1 MKRELHVRFC
11 EGLRVRIPRATR
23 RKTSAPRE
31 EAGGLRTWGEM
42 AIIKMTAAVAVCE
55 TNVSLKNINETML
68 SLEMRADP
76 SNRYAG
82 TDSNHLKLQW
92 LNAICGER

>member
-1 MKRELHVRFC
+1 MIVEFIWKIYIKLLIGFRAIGLISSNREPKNRF
-11 EGLRVRIPRATR
+11 LLS
-23 RKTSAPRE
+23 SAVS
-31 EAGGLRTWGEM
+31 L
-42 AIIKMTAAVAVCE
+42 AANAVCE
-55 TNVSLKNINETML
+55 TNVSLKNTNETML
-68 SLEMRADP
+68 SLEMRVDP